1 MNDNDRHTLLA
12 KRVLLAVVAAS
23 VMGSFGVSAETADQS
38 TTTVLAQE
46 QNDGNSVGDFSNGA
60 EQKVEKATYDKI
72 IVQNKT
78 KVTLTDST
86 INGLKEKHSD
96 PEDSDGSE
104 HGGLTD
110 ADVATEIRNEGTQLD
125 ATNVNFTGEVSADSG
140 SKVTI
145 TGGSITAGKMYYKDS
160 YEEKLATE
168 IGARDGAIITLNN
181 VNIQSNLGAFNGG
194 EVIVNNS
201 NVNAAVSIY
210 ADGDKAKITLNG
222 PQNTIAVGELG
233 IGAEN
238 GAQIDI
244 KGGNVTTSYVIA
256 DGNFNGTSNNTN
268 TVITLNG
275 TKDNTYTVTNGIAAT
290 NGGTIQI
297 TGGTLK
303 DNALKTHMYNFKVPD
318 EDTIYN
324 TADKSIILDKNGSIS
339 TMSDQIYANAASATQ
354 KESGEITNKG
364 IDFKG
369 GSLILND
376 AKYTQAYTNSAQ
388 EELKKQGGTKLTMK
402 GELVKDDT
410 GDVIKDITVDEA
422 SQKFGSDTELD
433 KVTAKADNNLLVGSQ
448 DAALADKTIEGIQVK
463 QQVENGFAVGKLDLG
478 AGSEGLIITNDK
490 EVTLGGS
497 EGGSV
502 ITVNGADK
510 DVKVIV
516 GTDKAGAEK
525 SNGNLNIGNSLATD
539 TTSYTLNGSVVLN
552 TDSNLNI
559 SGQTNITKGLTLNN
573 AMVNVGKG
581 ALKTTNLSV
590 TGQSNVFGDVHAE
603 KLEAAADSTLS
614 IGDKDDAGRLTVDN
628 ATLNG
633 GTLFLDPAW
642 KDNAT
647 ISDASGFAVKQISEA
662 DGAYV
667 IGQNSLLSLGSDLD
681 TAKQVFAKTRE
692 TWGQNDITAA
702 AYIASSIDMKNG
714 SLTVDGSLT
723 QSPATIA
730 ANGSVHFA
738 DQSLFMVD
746 GDKTKSTAAIT
757 GVTDVTVADS
767 AKLYI
772 DNAKKDT
779 TYQIIDGSKD
789 GWKADNV
796 ISNNKLLKFNVT
808 DTGKNAYDVTSYSN
822 SVKDAYGN
830 TLLTGNVYD
839 AALAVGGAAA
849 DFVNNASDDHHNAT
863 DAAKVSAL
871 NSAASMSELVGIDH
885 STYAA
890 SNLFTDAVAE
900 HMSLATPK
908 DHDSDIW
915 AKYVHSKENI
925 DGLAI
930 AGTASSYDTMYN
942 GVVLGADLHKQGKTT
957 IGAALSYMDGSVE
970 GNTLSANTK
979 NDTTYY
985 GASVY
990 GSIQNADSAIIGDIS
1005 YLHGKNDITQYN
1017 SGMTLTASP
1026 KSDAFSVGVRAEKSI
1041 KAGAGK
1047 FVPYVGV
1054 RYMRLSTNNYT
1065 NSIGMNYD
1073 ADDLNLWLLPVGVKY
1088 STDVKS
1094 GSWTIRPVAEVGYV
1108 WNMGDRDATQT
1119 ASFGGVSDRFGYD
1132 VTDTGYY
1139 LGRLAI
1145 EAQKDNMTYGIGY
1158 EYQKGDSV
1166 KANKWMANI
1175 NWKF

>member
-1 MNDNDRHTLLA
+1 MNANDRHTLLA
-12 KRVLLAVVAAS
+12 KRVLLAVVAAG
-23 VMGSFGVSAETADQS
+23 VMGSFGVSAEAAEQT
-38 TTTVLAQE
+38 TTTVLTQE
-46 QNDGNSVGDFSNGA
+46 QDNGNVGDFSNKG
-60 EQKVEKATYDKI
+60 EHQVKDVTYGKI
-72 IVQNKT
+72 IVRNQT
-78 KVTLTDST
+78 KVTLANST
-86 INGLKEKHSD
+86 ITGSMDEHSD

-104 HGGLTD
+104 HGGLTH
-110 ADVATEIRNEGTQLD
+110 ADVAAQIENEGTQLT
-125 ATNVNFTGEVSADSG
+125 ATNVKFTGEVSADSG

-145 TGGSITAGKMYYKDS
+145 TGGSITAGNMYYKDG
-160 YEEKLATE
+160 YVENLATE
-168 IGARDGAIITLNN
+168 VGAHDGAIITLDN
-181 VNIQSNLGAFNGG
+181 VNIQSNLGAFDGG

-201 NVNAAVSIY
+201 NVDAAVSIY

-222 PQNTIAVGELG
+222 PQNTITVGELG

-238 GAQIDI
+238 GARIDI
-244 KGGNVTTSYVIA
+244 DGGNVTTPYLIA
-256 DGNFNGTSNNTN
+256 DGNFNGTSDNTN

-275 TKDNTYTVTNGIAAT
+275 TKDNTYTVTKGIAAT

-303 DNALKTHMYNFKVPD
+303 ADNLKNIMYGFKVPD
-318 EDTIYN
+318 ETKTYN
-324 TADKSIILDKNGSIS
+324 TTDKSIVLNKDGSIS

-376 AKYTQAYTNSAQ
+376 AKYTQAYTDSAQ
-388 EELKKQGGTKLTMK
+388 TELKKQGGTKLTMT
-402 GELVKDDT
+402 GELVKEET
-410 GDVIKDITVDEA
+410 GDIIKEITVEEA
-422 SQKFGSDTELD
+422 SKIGSDTELD
-433 KVTAKADNNLLVGSQ
+433 KVTAKADNNLLVGSN
-448 DAALADKTIEGIQVK
+448 DSALADKTIEGIQVK
-463 QQVENGFAVGKLDLG
+463 QQVGNGFAVGKLDLG
-478 AGSEGLIITNDK
+478 AGSEGIIITNDK

-502 ITVNGADK
+502 ITVNGADQ

-525 SNGNLNIGNSLATD
+525 STGNLNIGNSLATD
-539 TTSYTLNGSVVLN
+539 ATSYTLNGSVVLN
-552 TDSNLNI
+552 ADSNLNI

-603 KLEAAADSTLS
+603 RLDTAEGTILA
-614 IGDKDDAGRLTVDN
+614 IGDTDGAGSVTVDT
-628 ATLNG
+628 AALNDG
-633 GTLFLDPAW
+633 MLFLDPAW

-647 ISDASGFAVKQISEA
+647 ISDASGFAVKNSTA
-662 DGAYV
+662 LDGDYV
-667 IGQNSLLSLGSDLD
+667 IGQNALLSLGADLT
-681 TAKQVFAKTRE
+681 TAKNVFAKTRE
-692 TWGQNDITAA
+692 TWGKNDITAA
-702 AYIASSIDMKNG
+702 AYIASSVDASKG
-714 SLTVDGSLT
+714 SLTVNGTLT
-723 QSPATIA
+723 NSPTDSI
-730 ANGSVHFA
+730 NKGSVTFA
-738 DQSLFMVD
+738 DHSLVMVD

-757 GVTDVTVADS
+757 GVTSASVADS

-772 DNAKKDT
+772 DNAQKDT
-779 TYQIIDGSKD
+779 TYKIIDGSKD
-789 GWKADNV
+789 GWKADNI
-796 ISNNKLLKFNVT
+796 ISNNKLLKFNVQ
-808 DTGKNAYDVTSYSN
+808 DAGKDAYDVTSYSN

-839 AALAVGGAAA
+839 AALAAGGAAA

-863 DAAKVSAL
+863 DATKISAL
-871 NSAASMSELVGIDH
+871 NSASALSELAGVAHG
-885 STYAA
+885 TYAA
-890 SNLFTDAVAE
+890 SNLFTDAVAD
-900 HMSLATPK
+900 HMSLVSEK

-915 AKYVHSKENI
+915 AKYVHNKENI

-930 AGTASSYDTMYN
+930 AGTGSKYDTTYN
-942 GVVLGADLHKQGKTT
+942 GVVVGADLHKTDKAV
-957 IGAALSYMDGSVE
+957 IGAAFSYVDGSIE
-970 GNTLSANTK
+970 GNTLSARTK
-979 NDTTYY
+979 NDVDYY
-985 GASVY
+985 GVSLY
-990 GSIQNADSAIIGDIS
+990 GGIQNGDSAVIGDIS

-1026 KSDAFSVGVRAEKSI
+1026 KSDAFSMGVRAEKSV

-1047 FVPYVGV
+1047 FVPYAGI
-1054 RYMRLSTNNYT
+1054 RYMHLSTGNYT
-1065 NSIGMNYD
+1065 NSLGMSYD
-1073 ADDLNLWLLPVGVKY
+1073 ADDMNLWLLPVGVKY
-1088 STDVKS
+1088 SADIKN
-1094 GSWTIRPVAEVGYV
+1094 GSWTIRPIAEVGYV
-1108 WNMGDRDATQT
+1108 WNMGDRDAAQT
-1119 ASFGGVSDRFGYD
+1119 VSLHGASDRFGYD